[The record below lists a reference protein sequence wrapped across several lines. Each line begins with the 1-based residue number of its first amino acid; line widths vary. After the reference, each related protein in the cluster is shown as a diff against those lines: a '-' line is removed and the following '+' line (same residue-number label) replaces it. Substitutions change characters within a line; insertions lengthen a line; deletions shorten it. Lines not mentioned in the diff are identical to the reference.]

1 MSGNTTLKRKQS
13 PKIGILGN
21 ATFSQDTGV
30 RERKLESVPANTVNA
45 VIRNIEE
52 QVVLGYEQLALF
64 KQEAASL
71 RNEVDLLMN
80 DLMSK
85 VENVDEDIKPEN
97 YKDYKSLKANIKE
110 EKDLNMTLTK
120 ELSKIAKE
128 TIEQRD
134 KALVYADRI
143 RAMEEVVGMIAD
155 NDEY

>member
-1 MSGNTTLKRKQS
+1 
-13 PKIGILGN
+13 
-21 ATFSQDTGV
+21 
-30 RERKLESVPANTVNA
+30 
-45 VIRNIEE
+45 
-52 QVVLGYEQLALF
+52 
-64 KQEAASL
+64 
-71 RNEVDLLMN
+71 MN

-120 ELSKIAKE
+120 ELSTIAKE